1 MMRARGFVAAAA
13 AGAAVLLTGCGDQ
26 GVVVF
31 KQGEYQGKPD
41 TAPWNNAAPQ
51 GNPQVTPWQQGDRAS
66 WEQSIKTRNQGQNEY
81 VRLKNK

>member
-1 MMRARGFVAAAA
+1 MMRARLVVAAAA
-13 AGAAVLLTGCGDQ
+13 SLLLLAACGDK
-26 GVVVF
+26 GVVVY

-51 GNPQVTPWQQGDRAS
+51 GNPQVTPWQQGNRES
-66 WEQSIKTRNQGQNEY
+66 WEQSIKARTQGQNEY

>member
-1 MMRARGFVAAAA
+1 MMRARMMVAAAA
-13 AGAAVLLTGCGDQ
+13 SAVLLAACGDK
-26 GVVVF
+26 GVVVY

-51 GNPQVTPWQQGDRAS
+51 GNPQVTPWQQGNRES
-66 WEQSIKTRNQGQNEY
+66 WEQSIKARNQGQNEY